1 MATVDFSR
9 AFEGDIKTLQGRK
22 LNASFDY
29 TRDDSGAVD
38 YSGLTIKMEI
48 YDRRG
53 GTLLDTL
60 TSASEIT
67 IATARL
73 TYTKIFTALGIRSY
87 YFQVF
92 DDDNKQGI
100 HRGNLILE

>member
-1 MATVDFSR
+1 MATIDFTR

-22 LNASFDY
+22 LNASYDY
-29 TRDDSGAVD
+29 TRDDDGSVD
-38 YSGLTIKMEI
+38 FSGLTIKMEI

-60 TSASEIT
+60 TSGTEIT
-67 IATARL
+67 VATARL
-73 TYTKIFTALGIRSY
+73 TYTKILTALGIRSY

>member
-1 MATVDFSR
+1 MTTVDFTR
-9 AFEGDIKTLQGRK
+9 AFEGNIKTLDDRK
-22 LNASFDY
+22 LNAIYDY
-29 TRDDSGAVD
+29 TRDDSGSVD
-38 YSGLTIKMEI
+38 YTGLTIKMEI

-60 TSASEIT
+60 TSGTEIT

-73 TYTKIFTALGIRSY
+73 TYTKILTALSLRSY

-100 HRGNLILE
+100 HRGNLIIE

>member
-1 MATVDFSR
+1 MADFSR
-9 AFEGDIKTLQGRK
+9 AFEGDITSLKDRK
-22 LNASFDY
+22 LDASYDY

-38 YSGLTIKMEI
+38 FSGIAIKMEI

-53 GTLLDTL
+53 GTLLDTI
-60 TSASEIT
+60 SSSSEIT

-73 TYTKIFTALGIRSY
+73 TYTKIFTDLGIRSY

-100 HRGNLILE
+100 HKGNLIFE